1 MLKKVIVLSLVVLA
15 MLVLPTS
22 FADTAKVVYPV
33 HIYINGLYMVSS
45 DALPFID
52 ANGRTMIPLRAV
64 SENLGAESVVWDATT
79 ATAKVI
85 LGDKTIELPVGE
97 NYGIVNGV
105 KETFDTV
112 TVISK
117 GRTFVPLRFVSES
130 LGYEVGYKFGKD
142 PRASGKSAHMIT
154 IGEVTEALSPL
165 VNKGWNLA
173 GLTQDEKQIYFSMF
187 KKIHATD
194 NGISQVTVMAGTFY
208 MSSNPSD
215 GSSWNWVYVISYD
228 QPGYISLGV
237 NELPTGWDEFTINS
251 LTALLGIDGTVIGTQ
266 MVKDIMGTY
275 DASTN
280 TYYGS
285 RLNGKIITSGKFT
298 FEYSKNSITW
308 KE

>member
-1 MLKKVIVLSLVVLA
+1 MKKVIVLSLVVLA

-33 HIYINGLYMVSS
+33 HIYINGLYMVSP

-142 PRASGKSAHMIT
+142 PRASGKNAHMIT
-154 IGEVTEALSPL
+154 IGEVTEAMP
-165 VNKGWNLA
+165 VMVDMGWKDAYL
-173 GLTQDEKQIYFSMF
+173 DEEERDIYFSMF
-187 KKIHATD
+187 KKIPSDINSITQVLV
-194 NGISQVTVMAGTFY
+194 ISSSFY

-228 QPGYISLGV
+228 APGVISIGV

-251 LTALLGIDGTVIGTQ
+251 LTALLGIDGTIIGTQ